1 MPSERR
7 LAQEAAELERDAE
20 EYPDE
25 RGEILL
31 EASTAWRRAGDDK
44 RADQLLESL
53 VEAGGEDAAYAR
65 VELASNALDKE
76 DNAAAAAWLDRL
88 AKDPALHDGHCQL
101 AAELL
106 VSHGDLPGAL
116 RWYDRFVSRLPD
128 EQLAALDGPDG
139 WLAFAAIPLRA
150 RRQLR
155 EQLGFP
161 PDAVDERVPEHPGD
175 TPGALEA
182 ALARLDKATHSMS
195 PRQDRTQ
202 VLVFLKTERDRAAR
216 TWPDDYVDDPDYFLH
231 VERRR
236 RADAENGVVEA
247 VLVPATVDELIA
259 FAERDGGVPTEEQT
273 RLRYLATVPEE
284 RHIRWP
290 PARND
295 RCWCGSGVKY
305 KKCCGRPN
313 L

>member
-1 MPSERR
+1 VPLERR
-7 LAQEAAELERDAE
+7 LAQEASALELDAE
-20 EYPDE
+20 EYPDQ

-31 EASTAWRRAGDDK
+31 EASSAWRRAGNDS

-65 VELASNALDKE
+65 IELASNALDKR
-76 DNAAAAAWLDRL
+76 DRAAAAAWLNSL

-106 VSHGDLPGAL
+106 ASHGDLPGAL
-116 RWYDRFVSRLPD
+116 HWYDRFVSRLPD
-128 EQLAALDGPDG
+128 EQLAALDDPDG
-139 WLAFAAIPLRA
+139 WLELTAIPLRA

-155 EQLGFP
+155 EQLGYP

-182 ALARLDKATHSMS
+182 ALARLAPSTHTVSS
-195 PRQDRTQ
+195 RQDRTR
-202 VLVFLKTERDRAAR
+202 VLVFQRTERELAVR
-216 TWPDDYVDDPDYFLH
+216 TWPDDYVDDPDYFLN

-236 RADAENGVVEA
+236 RVDAENGVIEA
-247 VLVPATVDELIA
+247 VIVPASVAELIA
-259 FAERDGGVPTEEQT
+259 FAERDGGSPTEERT
-273 RLRYLATVPEE
+273 RSRYLATVPEE

-295 RCWCGSGVKY
+295 RCWCGSGIKY